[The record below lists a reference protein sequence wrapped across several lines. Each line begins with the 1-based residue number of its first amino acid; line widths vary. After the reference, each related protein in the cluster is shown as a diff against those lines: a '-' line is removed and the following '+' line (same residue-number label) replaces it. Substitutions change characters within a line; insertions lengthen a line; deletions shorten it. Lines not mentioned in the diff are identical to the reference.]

1 MANETANAAADN
13 VRVIECPKCDTPREV
28 IPVTVLRPGDK
39 ALADLFAG
47 RLNVVVCAHCGTS
60 FTLEVPVL
68 FRDDAAR
75 HLIYFLPLDN
85 PGKWREAEQQ
95 MDALTGKVFADEP
108 ELAPPSCRLTF
119 RRSDFVEKIA
129 ILLRGLDDRVVE
141 YIKYQLLH
149 HPGEGFGLDP
159 VRQRLLFDFSREEDE
174 NLAFLVYD
182 RETNQPG
189 ARTHLPMDTY
199 REIADMLLGNKS
211 LEEELDQLFPGA
223 YVSVE
228 RLAN

>member
-1 MANETANAAADN
+1 MANEAAHAEHDKM
-13 VRVIECPKCDTPREV
+13 RVVECPKCDTPREV
-28 IPVTVLRPGDK
+28 LPVTVLRPGDE
-39 ALADLFAG
+39 ALAILFAG
-47 RLNVVVCAHCGTS
+47 KLNVVACAHCGAS
-60 FTLEVPVL
+60 FSLDVPVL
-68 FRDDAAR
+68 FRDDETR

-85 PGKWREAEQQ
+85 PDKWRDAEKQ
-95 MDALTGKVFADEP
+95 MGELTGKVFADEP
-108 ELAPPSCRLTF
+108 DLDPPTCRLTF
-119 RRSDFVEKIA
+119 RRSDFIEKIA
-129 ILLRGLDDRVVE
+129 ILLRDLDDRVVE

-149 HPGEGFGLDP
+149 HPGEGFDLDP

-182 RETNQPG
+182 RETNQPT

-211 LEEELDQLFPGA
+211 LEQELSQLFPGA